1 MAFSGPSP
9 TQIQRQRAGQQ
20 VITADSFRNPK
31 KELLQLYGALQ
42 KAIKAEDNDKA
53 RDLLV
58 ACAGIPR
65 VSKRVLA
72 DIQASSSRSLGVAK
86 FVARLGRKHPD
97 EAVAAAA
104 RDLARRWRDACEPR
118 AAPPAPPLAR
128 SGAARSP
135 PPPAAAPRVVDCRP
149 DARNLVTGEKLRAF
163 FSTARPRR
171 RRSDASAEEAEWDG
185 S

>member
-58 ACAGIPR
+58 ACAAVPR

-118 AAPPAPPLAR
+118 AAPAPPPAR
-128 SGAARSP
+128 SAAARSP

-171 RRSDASAEEAEWDG
+171 RRSDASAEEVEWDG